1 MTGMHISDFDMIDS
15 LEKIEL
21 LAEKGVLLSSRT
33 DGCFQIS
40 LFQMDSFYVEIY
52 YHISQLCIRLIRCF
66 DETSELNPYLDE
78 IDISDLLTVLKSNK

>member
-1 MTGMHISDFDMIDS
+1 MTRMHISDFEMIDS

-21 LAEKGVLLSSRT
+21 LTENGVLLSSRT

-52 YHISQLCIRLIRCF
+52 YHIGQLCIRLIRSF
-66 DETSELNPYLDE
+66 DETSELNPYLGE
-78 IDISDLLTVLKSNK
+78 IDISDLQKVLRLKK

>member
-1 MTGMHISDFDMIDS
+1 MHISDFDMIDS